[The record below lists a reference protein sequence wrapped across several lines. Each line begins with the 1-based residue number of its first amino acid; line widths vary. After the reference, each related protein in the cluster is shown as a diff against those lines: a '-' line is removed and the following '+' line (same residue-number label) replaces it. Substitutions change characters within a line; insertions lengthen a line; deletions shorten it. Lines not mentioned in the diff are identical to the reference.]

1 MSGVIIQE
9 LIPRWKGYNSPFAR
23 YYPTVDLTFN
33 LKLNPFLDGL
43 SNKFGTRIHEKTLP
57 FLRDFHEI
65 THRFT
70 MTTPIGAYVT
80 KLEIQGNV
88 LMQLAC
94 ELKNSQPNLM
104 PAIKDEL
111 LIRQIAIN
119 RLMTEWQPL
128 QEAWALVFVEYLTK
142 QQKKIHIP
150 KRVLEYFRD
159 ETFKAHP
166 PSEHIYAKIKSL
178 SLEGIIFHRTALEMV
193 SDIPLNT
200 PPRIFLMN
208 TPYTLN
214 PSYMF
219 SLFYNLADEVEKK
232 RGALIENEIISHWA
246 WIHQHVLKRT
256 GNDLLLWNAFVRHG
270 EIDLE
275 FEFLKEILFTKKEYG
290 PLQDVAWKSFWDE
303 NSDGLYSRFK
313 SIISRFREDSNFSS
327 KLSHMSVFLAD
338 GVNDIETISTRLDLM
353 NEKSDMNQAHLIF
366 TSLKE
371 QTLQGDIYCLSL
383 NGICRLTSSKCSQDC
398 SFFEWKSKHKELSI
412 FLNKLPLNPLI
423 KKYIP
428 PNLKQAYQ
436 CMLN

>member
-142 QQKKIHIP
+142 QQKELFILMGEGSGKLP
-150 KRVLEYFRD
+150 E
-159 ETFKAHP
+159 E
-166 PSEHIYAKIKSL
+166 KSL
-178 SLEGIIFHRTALEMV
+178 VQEYNPEI
-193 SDIPLNT
+193 
-200 PPRIFLMN
+200 RIDQI
-208 TPYTLN
+208 TK
-214 PSYMF
+214 
-219 SLFYNLADEVEKK
+219 V
-232 RGALIENEIISHWA
+232 
-246 WIHQHVLKRT
+246 
-256 GNDLLLWNAFVRHG
+256 
-270 EIDLE
+270 
-275 FEFLKEILFTKKEYG
+275 FET
-290 PLQDVAWKSFWDE
+290 
-303 NSDGLYSRFK
+303 
-313 SIISRFREDSNFSS
+313 
-327 KLSHMSVFLAD
+327 
-338 GVNDIETISTRLDLM
+338 
-353 NEKSDMNQAHLIF
+353 
-366 TSLKE
+366 
-371 QTLQGDIYCLSL
+371 CLSL
-383 NGICRLTSSKCSQDC
+383 LSM
-398 SFFEWKSKHKELSI
+398 SFGYGT
-412 FLNKLPLNPLI
+412 
-423 KKYIP
+423 KKYTFENGSVKKIGR
-428 PNLKQAYQ
+428 AS
-436 CMLN
+436 CRERV